1 VAAAVGATGLGS
13 AQDLTEMTALEVVDD
28 PIGNYPY
35 RDWEDLYREEWD
47 WDGKA
52 RSTHS
57 VNCTGSCSWQV
68 YTRNGQVWREEQAGD
83 YPDSTSRS
91 RIRTRGAVRR
101 ACFSDYVNA
110 DQRVTHPLRRT
121 GERGEGKW
129 GSGSP
134 GTRRSPR
141 SPRRSSTPSR
151 TRSTT
156 RSAASPRS
164 RR

>member
-1 VAAAVGATGLGS
+1 VAAAVGATGS

-47 WDGKA
+47 WDGRPARRTASTARAAARGRCTRGMGRCGA
-52 RSTHS
+52 RSKPAT
-57 VNCTGSCSWQV
+57 T
-68 YTRNGQVWREEQAGD
+68 
-83 YPDSTSRS
+83 PDSTSRS

-121 GERGEGKW
+121 GERGEGS